1 MFKNENKIPEFL
13 LCKTPHAPDLYKR
26 GTIRTSYIRK
36 GVEYLSEIIT
46 TGFINVGQ
54 ETEKGFFRSLDPRI
68 KILFLIFFVITVS
81 LKRDIFPE
89 VIMALF
95 MLLMVASSHIDI
107 WRFYLKIIGLTF
119 FFGFL
124 ISFPAAFNVVTPGV
138 MVLPVIE
145 LSRSYDLWIY
155 SIPREIGLTRQ
166 GIDGVIMLC
175 LRVMNSL
182 TISLLVFYTT
192 PFHKIIRAMQI
203 FRVPDAFL
211 LVITL
216 SYKYIFIFA
225 KTMED
230 MYLARKSRL
239 VGMLRNDE
247 ARIWVAGRMA
257 CMFRKTMSRYEEVFR
272 AMVSRGFTEEVKIPD
287 LSKLRIVD
295 GLAGCFF
302 LVIGTFILWI

>member
-1 MFKNENKIPEFL
+1 MKNKIPEFL
-13 LCKTPHAPDLYKR
+13 LSKPSHAQDVHKR
-26 GTIRTSYIRK
+26 VAIRASYIGK
-36 GVEYLSEIIT
+36 GMKYLSEIIM

-54 ETEKGFFRSLDPRI
+54 ESEKGLFRNLDPRI
-68 KILFLIFFVITVS
+68 KVLFLIFFVIIVS

-89 VIMALF
+89 VVMASF
-95 MLLMVASSHIDI
+95 MLLMVALSHIDI
-107 WRFYLKIIGLTF
+107 RRFYLKIMGLTF

-124 ISFPAAFNVVTPGV
+124 ISFPAAFNVVTPGEV
-138 MVLPVIE
+138 VLPVAV
-145 LSRSYDLWIY
+145 LSHSYDLWIY
-155 SIPREIGLTRQ
+155 HIPREIGLTRQ

-175 LRVMNSL
+175 FRVMNSL
-182 TISLLVFYTT
+182 TISLLVLYTT

-211 LVITL
+211 LIITL

-239 VGMLRNDE
+239 VGMARNDE

-257 CMFRKTMSRYEEVFR
+257 FMFRKTMSRYEEVFR
-272 AMVSRGFTEEVKIPD
+272 AMMSRGFTEEVKISD
-287 LSKLRIVD
+287 LGTLKMVD
-295 GLAGCFF
+295 GLSGGF
-302 LVIGTFILWI
+302 LLLVGTFILWM